1 MRGILR
7 TLLTSALIAAL
18 ATPATLSAAA
28 DRDEAGPARTVEASS
43 VVAVTPAPA
52 VPVLSI
58 RASVDRAVSAVL
70 AKEPVAQGRTPSTRR
85 GKTAIRAQGQGGGG
99 KTGMIIG
106 LVTTLVGVGATIYM
120 VKEMQ
125 KATDENK

>member
-28 DRDEAGPARTVEASS
+28 DRDGAGSARTAEASS

-52 VPVLSI
+52 LPSI

-85 GKTAIRAQGQGGGG
+85 GKTAIRAQGSGGG

-125 KATDENK
+125 KAQEENK